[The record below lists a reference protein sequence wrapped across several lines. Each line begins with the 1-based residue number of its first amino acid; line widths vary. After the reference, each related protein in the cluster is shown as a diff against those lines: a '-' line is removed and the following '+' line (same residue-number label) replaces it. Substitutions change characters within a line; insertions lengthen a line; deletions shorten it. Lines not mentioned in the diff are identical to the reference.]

1 MKALATWLR
10 RRHLPVAFLYVRER
24 YAGYGSHT
32 HLMVHLPNAS
42 PSHWRMLRIAFEKHL
57 QDLCYRKWRM
67 SANAVDVSGNG
78 FNTPGMI
85 HRSQR
90 LGLLSYL
97 SKALNPDEMV
107 PTGAGMVKL
116 SELLGI
122 RAKNQASVP
131 VKRVGCSENIGPK
144 ARKEASWRDTDDL
157 LRLAEQVRGAML
169 KVKAPVVFR
178 QAARH

>member
-1 MKALATWLR
+1 M
-10 RRHLPVAFLYVRER
+10 P
-24 YAGYGSHT
+24 
-32 HLMVHLPNAS
+32 
-42 PSHWRMLRIAFEKHL
+42 
-57 QDLCYRKWRM
+57 
-67 SANAVDVSGNG
+67 
-78 FNTPGMI
+78 
-85 HRSQR
+85 SQR

-116 SELLGI
+116 SEFLGI
-122 RAKNQASVP
+122 RPENQTSVP
-131 VKRVGCSENIGPK
+131 VKRVGCSENIVPK